1 MVSEIYTDEDFVF
14 EIVPTPRQSDMKMFA
29 LGRDAAP
36 HDWTDERVMD
46 NVKAMQREYDETTT
60 YLSPMFQVLR
70 RVLWD
75 EQHGFTEATP
85 TYLSIKRNDRE
96 PLCDWR
102 AKQRIKNAV
111 LGDHWEAVELYP
123 QEDRLVDTSNQ
134 YHLFAWEAV
143 FPIYLFNTRE
153 VWSKK
158 ENEDRNQ
165 RLGMKTKQR

>member
-1 MVSEIYTDEDFVF
+1 
-14 EIVPTPRQSDMKMFA
+14 
-29 LGRDAAP
+29 
-36 HDWTDERVMD
+36 
-46 NVKAMQREYDETTT
+46 
-60 YLSPMFQVLR
+60 MFQVLR

-75 EQHGFTEATP
+75 EQHGFGNNET

-96 PLCDWR
+96 PLGDWR

-111 LGDHWEAVELYP
+111 LGDQWEAVELYP

-153 VWSKK
+153 VWSK
-158 ENEDRNQ
+158 EESEDRNQ

>member
-1 MVSEIYTDEDFVF
+1 MTETYTDKDFVF
-14 EIVPTPRQSDMKMFA
+14 EIVPTVRQSDMKLFA
-29 LGRDAAP
+29 LVKDVAP
-36 HDWTDERVMD
+36 HDWTDEQVME
-46 NVKAMQREYDETTT
+46 NVNHMQREFDETTT
-60 YLSPMFQVLR
+60 YVSPMFQVLR

-75 EQHGFTEATP
+75 EQHGFGDNTTP

-96 PLCDWR
+96 PLGDWR

-111 LGDHWEAVELYP
+111 LGDQWEAIELYP

-134 YHLFAWEAV
+134 YHLFAWEGV

-153 VWSKK
+153 VWSA
-158 ENEDRNQ
+158 EESEDRNQ

>member
-1 MVSEIYTDEDFVF
+1 MTEIYTDEDFVF

-29 LGRDAAP
+29 LVKDAAP
-36 HDWTDERVMD
+36 HDWTDEQVMD

-85 TYLSIKRNDRE
+85 TYLSIKRN
-96 PLCDWR
+96 
-102 AKQRIKNAV
+102 
-111 LGDHWEAVELYP
+111 GDHWEAVELYP

-143 FPIYLFNTRE
+143 FPIYLFNARE
-153 VWSKK
+153 VWSKE

>member
-1 MVSEIYTDEDFVF
+1 MVSEIYTDKDFVF
-14 EIVPTPRQSDMKMFA
+14 KIVPTVRTENMKLFA
-29 LGRDAAP
+29 YIKDAAP
-36 HDWTDERVMD
+36 DDWTDDEVME
-46 NVKAMQREYDETTT
+46 NVNYMQREFDETTT

-75 EQHGFTEATP
+75 KQHGFGDNAP

-96 PLCDWR
+96 PLGDWR

-111 LGDHWEAVELYP
+111 LGDQWEAVEMYP

-134 YHLFAWEAV
+134 YHLFAWEGV

-153 VWSKK
+153 VWSK
-158 ENEDRNQ
+158 EESEDRNE